1 MGIAIAAII
10 TAAFAIV
17 VVGAYIRAV
26 SSRDDLSVL
35 VLAFLIAL
43 PAQPIAF
50 YLIRQPLHG
59 ALVQWLG
66 AGGLLTA
73 ITLFYAPV
81 TEEIA
86 KWVAFLSPT
95 LRKSLRSNNA
105 VAIALAT
112 GLGFGIGE
120 IAFLAERLS
129 RVPQIASLPFWS
141 FGGFLFERM
150 LVCFLHG
157 AFVVWLFQRFAE
169 GKSFWPGALL
179 AIALHFALNFPI
191 YLAGINFLGIGP
203 AAWASVI
210 VLYVAAFTLVAFLA
224 VHRLARDK
232 RGRA

>member
-1 MGIAIAAII
+1 MGIVIAAII
-10 TAAFAIV
+10 TAAFSIFV
-17 VVGAYIRAV
+17 IGAYIRAI
-26 SSRDDLSVL
+26 SSRHDVSVL
-35 VLAFLIAL
+35 ILAFLIAL

-50 YLIRQPLHG
+50 YFIRQPLHG
-59 ALVQWLG
+59 ALLQWLG

-81 TEEIA
+81 TEETA

-95 LRKSLRSNNA
+95 LRNALRPDNA
-105 VAIALAT
+105 VAIAIAT

-129 RVPQIASLPFWS
+129 RVPQIAALPFWS
-141 FGGFLFERM
+141 FSGFLFERL

-157 AFVVWLFQRFAE
+157 AFVVWLFQRVAE

-179 AIALHFALNFPI
+179 AMALHFALNFPI
-191 YLAGINFLGIGP
+191 YLVGINFLGIGP
-203 AAWASVI
+203 GAWASVL

-232 RGRA
+232 RGAA